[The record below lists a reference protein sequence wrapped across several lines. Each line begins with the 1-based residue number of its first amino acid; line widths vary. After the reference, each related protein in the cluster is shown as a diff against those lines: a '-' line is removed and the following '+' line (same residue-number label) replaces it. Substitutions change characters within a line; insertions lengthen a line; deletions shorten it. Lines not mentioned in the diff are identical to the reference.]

1 MEATLELLR
10 MIQTQAYNYI
20 HLISGNDC
28 LIKPV
33 SYILTLFSERNRK
46 EYIESNILPGDST
59 WSWAGQDRYQCW
71 YPQWLIKR
79 PAYKTARF
87 LRITYRE
94 FVMRTKIFKRK
105 KYPVK
110 VFGGGSSWFSITG
123 KCVKWMLE
131 YLETHPEYIQFFRR
145 GVCVDE
151 VFFSTLVRQS
161 PFAENILNDHLRFMI
176 WDNTFSGGP
185 KALEKSD
192 IETMRKSKCV
202 FARKVTDM
210 NTLREIYFNLCK
222 E

>member
-1 MEATLELLR
+1 
-10 MIQTQAYNYI
+10 
-20 HLISGNDC
+20 
-28 LIKPV
+28 
-33 SYILTLFSERNRK
+33 
-46 EYIESNILPGDST
+46 
-59 WSWAGQDRYQCW
+59 
-71 YPQWLIKR
+71 
-79 PAYKTARF
+79 
-87 LRITYRE
+87 
-94 FVMRTKIFKRK
+94 
-105 KYPVK
+105 
-110 VFGGGSSWFSITG
+110 
-123 KCVKWMLE
+123 MLE